1 MDQTAKAEAFAW
13 YTTVLRPA
21 LDGLASI
28 PALMTAL
35 AGRR

>member
-1 MDQTAKAEAFAW
+1 MDQQGKAEAFAW
-13 YTTVLRPA
+13 HATVLRPA